1 MKISHDIHNNI
12 KVVTAITPQ
21 AVGTTGIA
29 NGKLS
34 AAIDRKGY
42 AAAEFSYHSGASGAA
57 TDTITP
63 VMYESDTTDGSFT
76 SVAAGSLLGSEA
88 ALTLTTAGLIGRVG
102 YRGNKRYLK
111 LRLYGTGTATAIVAA
126 QAILSTPEAAPVA

>member
-12 KVVTAITPQ
+12 KVLTAITPQ
-21 AVGTTGIA
+21 AVGTTGVA
-29 NGKLS
+29 NDKLS

-42 AAAEFSYHSGASGAA
+42 GSAEFTYHSGASATG

-63 VMYESDTTDGSFT
+63 IVYEGDTTNGSFT
-76 SVAAGSLLGSEA
+76 SVAAGSLLGSET
-88 ALTLTTAGLIGRVG
+88 ALTLTSAGVINRVG

>member
-12 KVVTAITPQ
+12 KVVTAVTPQ

-29 NGKLS
+29 GGKLS
-34 AAIDRKGY
+34 GAIDRKGY
-42 AAAEFSYHSGASGAA
+42 ASAEFVYQSGASAAA

-63 VMYESDTTDGSFT
+63 IVYEGDTTDGAFT
-76 SVAAGSLLGSEA
+76 SVAAAQLLGSEG
-88 ALTLTTAGLIGRVG
+88 TLTPTSAGAIKRVG
-102 YRGNKRYLK
+102 YKGNKRYLK

-126 QAILSTPEAAPVA
+126 QAVLSTPEAAPVA